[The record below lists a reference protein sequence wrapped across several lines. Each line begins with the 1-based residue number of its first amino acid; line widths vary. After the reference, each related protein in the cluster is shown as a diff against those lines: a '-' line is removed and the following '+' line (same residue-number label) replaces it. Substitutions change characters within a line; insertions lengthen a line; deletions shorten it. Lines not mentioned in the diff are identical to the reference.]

1 MYCPIEH
8 LKDTTMKKCL
18 LFCCLLMLSLRVFA
32 ADTLH
37 LYNWNNY
44 LSDATIKRFE
54 AYCGCRLIQDF
65 YGDNEEMLAKLA
77 AGAKGYDIVVPTGFA
92 IQPLIGQ
99 NKALVLDKSRLPNL
113 KNINPL
119 YMNAPFD
126 HGNRY
131 SIPYAMTTTVLGY
144 NETRLKELGLLNKA
158 NSWALLFDPA
168 VLTKLK
174 GRVTVLDSQ
183 RELISAALIYLGK
196 NPNSTNSADWKAAR
210 DVILRAKPYWAAFNS
225 QSYIKELTVGNI
237 WVAFGYSSDMYQA
250 MLDAKTARR
259 KFNISFALQKEGN
272 TLSIDN
278 FVILKDAP
286 RKDLAYKFIN
296 FMLDGRNAADITNE
310 MGTGNPNAAA
320 IPYIKPGLVRA
331 PAIFPRKSDLPR
343 LYQLQAL
350 TVKNRREL
358 NRVWSEIK
366 LK

>member
-1 MYCPIEH
+1 
-8 LKDTTMKKCL
+8 MKKVLLFGCL
-18 LFCCLLMLSLRVFA
+18 LLFA
-32 ADTLH
+32 MRAFAVDTLH
-37 LYNWNNY
+37 IYNWNNY
-44 LSDATIKRFE
+44 LSDDAIKRFQT
-54 AYCGCRLIQDF
+54 YCKCRLIQDY

-99 NKALVLDKSRLPNL
+99 NMAQPLDKSRLPNL

-119 YMNAPFD
+119 YMNAAFD
-126 HGNRY
+126 PGNRY
-131 SIPYAMTTTVLGY
+131 SVPYAMTTTILGY
-144 NETRLKELGLLNKA
+144 NETRLKELGLLDKA

-168 VLTKLK
+168 VLAKIK

-196 NPNSTNSADWKAAR
+196 NPNSTNPADWRAAA

-237 WVAFGYSSDMYQA
+237 WVAFGYSSDMFQA
-250 MLDAKTARR
+250 VTDAKNAKRPF
-259 KFNISFALQKEGN
+259 KINFGLQKQGN
-272 TLSIDN
+272 TLSIDS
-278 FVILKDAP
+278 FVILKNAP

-296 FMLDGRNAADITNE
+296 FMLDGRNAADVTNE
-310 MGTGNPNAAA
+310 LGTGNPNAAA
-320 IPYIKPGLVRA
+320 IPYIRA
-331 PAIFPRKSDLPR
+331 DMLRSPAIFPRKSDLPH

-366 LK
+366 LR